1 VRYYTVH
8 LGTRLPGSLQRFLCI
23 LGGKTSTSTV
33 NKLDEVIDKKIS
45 KMKDDSLKRA
55 QKAQK
60 DAYLNKEKGARVNA
74 QENERQF
81 QAPMQNGEIV

>member
-1 VRYYTVH
+1 
-8 LGTRLPGSLQRFLCI
+8 
-23 LGGKTSTSTV
+23 
-33 NKLDEVIDKKIS
+33 VIDKKIS